1 MGALRAAGRVLVVA
15 DEREIAALL
24 AEGAEH
30 TRELPIPPWG
40 FGAAALVIFVTLLF
54 IVTRFDPDR

>member
-1 MGALRAAGRVLVVA
+1 MSLAAV
-15 DEREIAALL
+15 L
-24 AEGAEH
+24 AEGA

-40 FGAAALVIFVTLLF
+40 FGAAALTIFVALLF

>member
-1 MGALRAAGRVLVVA
+1 MS
-15 DEREIAALL
+15 IAAVL

-30 TRELPIPPWG
+30 TRELPVPPWG
-40 FGAAALVIFVTLLF
+40 FGAIALVIFVALLF